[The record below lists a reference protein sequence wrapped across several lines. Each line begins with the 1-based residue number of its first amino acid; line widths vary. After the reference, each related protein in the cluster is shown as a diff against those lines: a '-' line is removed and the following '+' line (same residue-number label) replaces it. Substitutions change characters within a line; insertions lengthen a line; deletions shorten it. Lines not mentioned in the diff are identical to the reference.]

1 VTRVNEI
8 MTSGVVTVEA
18 RASCHDAVTQM
29 VRNKIRHLPVV
40 EGTGTLCGIV
50 TDRDLRHQLFAPQMF
65 RSIGTVPVEELLA
78 ATPVRNVM
86 SSPVISV
93 GPDTDLQEAARMMAE
108 LPPEVSSGRVTFS
121 DENAT
126 KGGLDVRFAIT
137 VSLRGRRRLHVEDRA
152 TSPRQ
157 ALDGA
162 LRKLE
167 RRLTRTQGMDRE
179 KRRRPKKYYAAARLR

>member
-1 VTRVNEI
+1 MRTRVEVL
-8 MTSGVVTVEA
+8 GLA
-18 RASCHDAVTQM
+18 PRRAAGLRASTRV
-29 VRNKIRHLPVV
+29 
-40 EGTGTLCGIV
+40 
-50 TDRDLRHQLFAPQMF
+50 
-65 RSIGTVPVEELLA
+65 A
-78 ATPVRNVM
+78 AA
-86 SSPVISV
+86 
-93 GPDTDLQEAARMMAE
+93 LAE

-126 KGGLDVRFAIT
+126 KGGLDVRCAIT

-167 RRLTRTQGMDRE
+167 RRLTRTQGMDRQ